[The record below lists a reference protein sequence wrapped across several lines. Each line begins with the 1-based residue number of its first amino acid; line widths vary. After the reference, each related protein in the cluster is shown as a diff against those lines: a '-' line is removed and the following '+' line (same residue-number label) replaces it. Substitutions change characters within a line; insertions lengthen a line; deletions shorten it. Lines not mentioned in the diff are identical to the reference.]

1 MSKLI
6 LVNADLCAIQVGF
19 NSKSDRISAKFRGEG
34 VTKMRSLWMK
44 IAAAAATSAVMATS
58 TAAAA
63 AAPAQPAAP
72 SAWMMLASLSPA
84 AGPAVAACGSAA
96 AAAAAQ
102 GASGCVL
109 PVGEAAPV
117 GVAPPPGPPPPPPPV
132 GVAPAFT
139 GELLPFLL
147 WFALIAV
154 ALGVSGG
161 SGAPNSPA

>member
-1 MSKLI
+1 
-6 LVNADLCAIQVGF
+6 
-19 NSKSDRISAKFRGEG
+19 
-34 VTKMRSLWMK
+34 MK
-44 IAAAAATSAVMATS
+44 IAAALATSALFAAS
-58 TAAAA
+58 TAASATT
-63 AAPAQPAAP
+63 AAPVQQPAAP
-72 SAWMMLASLSPA
+72 SAWMMLASLSPG

-96 AAAAAQ
+96 AGAAAQ
-102 GASGCVL
+102 GAAGCVL

-117 GVAPPPGPPPPPPPV
+117 GAVPPPPPPPPPM
-132 GVAPAFT
+132 GAAPAFT